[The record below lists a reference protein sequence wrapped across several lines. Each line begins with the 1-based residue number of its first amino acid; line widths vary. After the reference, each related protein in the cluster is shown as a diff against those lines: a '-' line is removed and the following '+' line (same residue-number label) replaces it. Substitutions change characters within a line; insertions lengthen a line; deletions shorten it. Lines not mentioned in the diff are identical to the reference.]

1 MQNLKTRWNGPGGYR
16 EVLVIAIP
24 LILSTATWSIQHF
37 VDRMFLTWYSPEAIA
52 AAMPAGMLNFSMTSI
67 FMGTAGYLSTFVA
80 QYYGAKRYHRIG
92 PALWQGV
99 YVSLLGGL
107 VIVCAI
113 PFAEPVF
120 RLVGHSPLVQQDEV
134 AYFQILCLGGGAYSA
149 SYALSGF
156 FSGRGKTWPVLWVNA
171 ATTVVNLVLDYALIF
186 GHWGFPELGIRGA
199 GIATVVAGVFS
210 LLMFFVLLCSG
221 SNNDTFHTIKGWRL
235 ERDLFVRL
243 LRYGFPSGVQ
253 FFLEMAGFTAF
264 VLLVGRLGI
273 ASLAATNIAFNIN
286 TLAFMPMIGC
296 GIAVSVLVGQY
307 LGGDKPDRAQLAVYS
322 GFHLT
327 LVYMISIA
335 AAYVLVPDVFV
346 APFALKADP
355 AEFSEIYGY
364 SIVLLRFVAVYSV
377 FDTMNIIFCSAIK
390 GAGDTRYV
398 MLITVILSVFVF
410 VLPVYLAVVV
420 FELGL
425 MVAWVFATAYITLL
439 GLIFY
444 LRFLGGKWKAM
455 RVIERREEVP
465 MLKPTKLG
473 GVAKL

>member
-1 MQNLKTRWNGPGGYR
+1 MQNLKTRWHGPGGYR

-296 GIAVSVLVGQY
+296 GIAISVLVGQY

-346 APFALKADP
+346 APFALRADP

-364 SIVLLRFVAVYSV
+364 SIILLRFVAVYSV

-398 MLITVILSVFVF
+398 MLITVMLSVFLLIV
-410 VLPVYLAVVV
+410 PVYLAVVI
-420 FELGL
+420 FEFGL
-425 MVAWVFATAYITLL
+425 MVAWVFATAYIILL
-439 GLIFY
+439 GFIFY
-444 LRFLGGKWKAM
+444 FRFLGGKWKTM
-455 RVIERREEVP
+455 RVIERREEIP

>member
-1 MQNLKTRWNGPGGYR
+1 MQHLKNRWRNEGGYR
-16 EVLVIAIP
+16 EVLVVAIP
-24 LILSTATWSIQHF
+24 LILSTATWSVQHF

-52 AAMPAGMLNFSMTSI
+52 AAMPAGMLNFSMVSI

-107 VIVCAI
+107 VILCAI

-120 RLVGHSPLVQQDEV
+120 SLVGHSPLVQQNEV
-134 AYFQILCLGGGAYSA
+134 AYFQILCLGGGAYAA

-210 LLMFFVLLCSG
+210 LLMFFALLCSR

-235 ERDLFVRL
+235 ERGLFVRL

-307 LGGDKPDRAQLAVYS
+307 LGGDKPERAQTVVYS

-327 LVYMISIA
+327 LVYMLSIA

-346 APFALKADP
+346 APFALRADP
-355 AEFSEIYGY
+355 GGFSEIYGY
-364 SIVLLRFVAVYSV
+364 SVILLRFVAVYSV
-377 FDTMNIIFCSAIK
+377 FDTMNIVFCSAIK

-398 MLITVILSVFVF
+398 MLITVLLSVFVF
-410 VLPVYLAVVV
+410 IMPVYLAVVV
-420 FELGL
+420 FEFGL

-439 GLIFY
+439 GFIFY
-444 LRFLGGKWKAM
+444 LRFLGGKWKTM
-455 RVIERREEVP
+455 RVIERREEIP
-465 MLKPTKLG
+465 MVDPTKLG
-473 GVAKL
+473 RVAKL

>member
-1 MQNLKTRWNGPGGYR
+1 MQHLKNRWRSEGGYR
-16 EVLVIAIP
+16 EVLVVAIP

-52 AAMPAGMLNFSMTSI
+52 AAMPAGMLNFSMVSI
-67 FMGTAGYLSTFVA
+67 FMGTAGYGTTFVA
-80 QYYGAKRYHRIG
+80 QYYGAGQFHRIG

-107 VIVCAI
+107 VIACAI

-120 RLVGHSPLVQQDEV
+120 RLVGHSPLVQQNEV
-134 AYFQILCLGGGAYSA
+134 EYFKILCLGGGAYAA

-156 FSGRGKTWPVLWVNA
+156 FSGRGKTWPVLWVNV

-186 GHWGFPELGIRGA
+186 GHWGFAELGIRGA

-210 LLMFFVLLCSG
+210 LLMFFVLLSSG
-221 SNNDTFHTIKGWRL
+221 SNNNTFHTIKGWRL
-235 ERDLFVRL
+235 EKDLFVRL

-307 LGGDKPDRAQLAVYS
+307 LGGDKPDHAQSVVYS

-327 LVYMISIA
+327 LVYMVSIA

-346 APFALKADP
+346 APFALRADP
-355 AEFSEIYGY
+355 GGFSEIYGY
-364 SIVLLRFVAVYSV
+364 SIILLRFVAVYSV

-390 GAGDTRYV
+390 GV
-398 MLITVILSVFVF
+398 
-410 VLPVYLAVVV
+410 
-420 FELGL
+420 
-425 MVAWVFATAYITLL
+425 
-439 GLIFY
+439 
-444 LRFLGGKWKAM
+444 
-455 RVIERREEVP
+455 
-465 MLKPTKLG
+465 
-473 GVAKL
+473 GVSTEN